1 MNLAESLWDFERK
14 GGKESLEWCL
24 SSIREKVNFWGV
36 ANAGVVAMG
45 KNRTGVKLQGNRDI
59 NTQRG
64 RKSIVPKFVG
74 SQKFLYG
81 RHARSSGKRMRI
93 HSTPPFNTSFHRTI
107 PNSSREFSVTIFF
120 FLDRKSVV

>member
-1 MNLAESLWDFERK
+1 MKATGVNLAESLWDFERK

-59 NTQRG
+59 NT
-64 RKSIVPKFVG
+64 
-74 SQKFLYG
+74 
-81 RHARSSGKRMRI
+81 
-93 HSTPPFNTSFHRTI
+93 HREGE
-107 PNSSREFSVTIFF
+107 RA
-120 FLDRKSVV
+120 